1 MDTKSKNELYSI
13 KIELNFIIS
22 ELESI
27 SKGIRK
33 DFQNIGNDK
42 CAASIDSVLDNYY
55 IVKSKLDNIDTK
67 TLTQEFLDALSQGFS
82 YLY

>member
-1 MDTKSKNELYSI
+1 MDSKSKNELDSI
-13 KIELNFIIS
+13 RQELNSIIA

-27 SKGIRK
+27 SKGVRK

-42 CAASIDSVLDNYY
+42 CAASIDRALDNYY
-55 IVKSKLDNIDTK
+55 RVKSKLDNIDTK